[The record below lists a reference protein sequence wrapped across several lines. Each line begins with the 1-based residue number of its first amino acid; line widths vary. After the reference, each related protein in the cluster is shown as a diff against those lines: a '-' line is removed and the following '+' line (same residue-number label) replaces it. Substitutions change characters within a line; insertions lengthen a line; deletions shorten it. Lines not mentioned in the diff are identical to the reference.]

1 MCWWHE
7 IVEGWCGSA
16 GVVKA
21 EKSGWAKVAS
31 WGKLRWTG
39 YGWHDEGTRGTSVGW
54 HETVG
59 EKSFLGRVA
68 KAWGV

>member
-7 IVEGWCGSA
+7 IVEERCGSA

-21 EKSGWAKVAS
+21 EKSGWAKVGY

-39 YGWHDEGTRGTSVGW
+39 QGLDWAR
-54 HETVG
+54 
-59 EKSFLGRVA
+59 LA
-68 KAWGV
+68 